1 MSALP
6 LCGGAFLFMGVNIDS
21 PAILGENPELCIRNK
36 KQRWK
41 EQKDTAPKQIPRQ
54 VVDREFL
61 SILTPLEPP

>member
-36 KQRWK
+36 K
-41 EQKDTAPKQIPRQ
+41 TAI
-54 VVDREFL
+54 
-61 SILTPLEPP
+61 

>member
-41 EQKDTAPKQIPRQ
+41 EQKDTAPKQIPR
-54 VVDREFL
+54 RL
-61 SILTPLEPP
+61 CG